1 MSQNLIFSNQPEA
14 QLTRLLADVPPHHQF
29 VLVDENTAQQAW
41 PLVAVAMPEA
51 HLITIEAGDAH
62 KTLSTLTHVWQQL
75 EQFGATRQSVLVNV
89 GGGVVTDLGGMAAAT
104 FKRGMRFINVPTTL
118 MGAVDA
124 AIGGKTGINFNGL
137 KNELGVFAQAGDVL
151 ISTLFFD
158 TLPRQEFL
166 SGYAE
171 VVKHALLSDENLLS
185 QLIASENLGGDTIH
199 HDALLLQLQASVAV
213 KQRIVA
219 ADPFEEGL
227 RKVLNL
233 GHTVGHALESFA
245 HAKGEP
251 LLHGHAV
258 AWGLVAE
265 LVLSHMALQFA
276 STTLHRVAHFV
287 SAHYPPFFFT
297 CDDYPTLLALMQ
309 RDKKSRDGEINCTL
323 LQAVGTPMVNQS
335 ITHQDMSAA
344 LDITR
349 DFMGI

>member
-1 MSQNLIFSNQPEA
+1 
-14 QLTRLLADVPPHHQF
+14 
-29 VLVDENTAQQAW
+29 
-41 PLVAVAMPEA
+41 
-51 HLITIEAGDAH
+51 
-62 KTLSTLTHVWQQL
+62 
-75 EQFGATRQSVLVNV
+75 
-89 GGGVVTDLGGMAAAT
+89 
-104 FKRGMRFINVPTTL
+104 
-118 MGAVDA
+118 
-124 AIGGKTGINFNGL
+124 
-137 KNELGVFAQAGDVL
+137 
-151 ISTLFFD
+151 
-158 TLPRQEFL
+158 
-166 SGYAE
+166 
-171 VVKHALLSDENLLS
+171 
-185 QLIASENLGGDTIH
+185 LGGDTIH

>member
-151 ISTLFFD
+151 
-158 TLPRQEFL
+158 
-166 SGYAE
+166 
-171 VVKHALLSDENLLS
+171 
-185 QLIASENLGGDTIH
+185 
-199 HDALLLQLQASVAV
+199 
-213 KQRIVA
+213 
-219 ADPFEEGL
+219 
-227 RKVLNL
+227 
-233 GHTVGHALESFA
+233 
-245 HAKGEP
+245 
-251 LLHGHAV
+251 
-258 AWGLVAE
+258 
-265 LVLSHMALQFA
+265 
-276 STTLHRVAHFV
+276 
-287 SAHYPPFFFT
+287 
-297 CDDYPTLLALMQ
+297 
-309 RDKKSRDGEINCTL
+309 
-323 LQAVGTPMVNQS
+323 
-335 ITHQDMSAA
+335 
-344 LDITR
+344 
-349 DFMGI
+349 